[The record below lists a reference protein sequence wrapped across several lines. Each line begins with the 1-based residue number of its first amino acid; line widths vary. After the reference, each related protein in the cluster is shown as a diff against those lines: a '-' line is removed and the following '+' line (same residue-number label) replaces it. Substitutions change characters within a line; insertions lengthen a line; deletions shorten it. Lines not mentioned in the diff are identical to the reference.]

1 MENALISFLVY
12 NAPISPEIVVIS
24 VGCVAKFLSPLALH
38 LHSWRLD
45 TFLYTDVSKHYGI
58 MDWCLPKHV
67 LHVLSIVSLSL
78 CGNVEG
84 NPISLV

>member
-1 MENALISFLVY
+1 MENALISFPVY

-24 VGCVAKFLSPLALH
+24 VGCVAKFLSPLMLR

-45 TFLYTDVSKHYGI
+45 TFLCTDVSKRYGI

-67 LHVLSIVSLSL
+67 LHVLSIVSLTL
-78 CGNVEG
+78 CENVED